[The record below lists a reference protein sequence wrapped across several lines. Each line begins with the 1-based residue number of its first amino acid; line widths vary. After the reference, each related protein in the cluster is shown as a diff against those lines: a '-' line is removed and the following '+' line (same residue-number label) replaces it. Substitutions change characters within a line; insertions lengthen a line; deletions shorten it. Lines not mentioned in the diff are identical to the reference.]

1 MSKVN
6 KPKLVARPLCA
17 SKQTQNEVRNSSIDA
32 RSYKRQLEIDI
43 LARTLWGEAR
53 GEGAEGMEAV
63 ANVILN
69 RVALAREKGGYWWGD
84 NVIEVCQQPYQF
96 SCWNKDDP
104 NREKLINLDEN
115 NVYFVTAKRIA
126 TRAVLGFLGDKTKGA
141 THYHARSVMPYWAR
155 SLVKIAAI
163 GNHIFYKD
171 KV

>member
-1 MSKVN
+1 MSKVK
-6 KPKLVARPLCA
+6 KPKLAAQPYCVPDTR
-17 SKQTQNEVRNSSIDA
+17 QDIEVR
-32 RSYKRQLEIDI
+32 SYRRHLEIDI

-53 GEGAEGMEAV
+53 GEGIEGMEAV

-104 NREKLINLDEN
+104 NREKLINLDEKD
-115 NVYFVTAKRIA
+115 VYFVTAKRIA
-126 TRAVLGFLGDKTKGA
+126 TRAVLGFLEDKTKGA

-171 KV
+171 KA